1 MSGPTNATPP
11 PRDTARYPPGFL
23 GFEEALARARR
34 PPESLFARVQNA
46 AEMWIYALNERQHWL
61 FGLYDA
67 WNEAWARLVFRGV
80 RRRAAGFARE
90 LPVAESGVR
99 LRLLEPA
106 DLSSFAALLASFDF
120 RHPPPHSLDREH
132 AARALRR
139 RSYLPFGIFRG
150 DELIGYALLRLFFP
164 RRVVSGIWLLPRH
177 HGSGIAVAA
186 VRATGKLTRAEHLP
200 DYVTIPLDNE
210 PSLMGAQAAGWRVL
224 RSNRRFH
231 VLKR

>member
-1 MSGPTNATPP
+1 MSDETNAPLA
-11 PRDTARYPPGFL
+11 PRNAARHPPGFL
-23 GFEEALARARR
+23 SFEEALARARR
-34 PPESLFARVQNA
+34 PPDSFLARVQNA
-46 AEMWIYALNERQHWL
+46 AEMWVYALNERQHWL
-61 FGLYDA
+61 FGLYEV

-90 LPVAESGVR
+90 LPGAEGDVR

-106 DLSSFAALLASFDF
+106 DLDAFAALLASFDF
-120 RHPPPHSLDREH
+120 RHPPPHPLDREH
-132 AARALRR
+132 AAQVLRR

-150 DELIGYALLRLFFP
+150 EALIGYALLRLFFP
-164 RRVVSGIWLLPRH
+164 RRVVSGIWLLPRY

-186 VRATGKLTRAEHLP
+186 VRATGELTRAEHLP

-231 VLKR
+231 VLRR